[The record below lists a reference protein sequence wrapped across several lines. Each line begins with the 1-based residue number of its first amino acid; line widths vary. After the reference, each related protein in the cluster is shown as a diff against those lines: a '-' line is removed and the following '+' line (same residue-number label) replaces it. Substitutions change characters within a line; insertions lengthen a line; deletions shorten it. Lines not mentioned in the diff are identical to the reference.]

1 MIGKLLFPLFAAS
14 ALTACSY
21 GYDRPDFDA
30 ATVTSSFAARPQ
42 MPIPADNPMTPDKIE
57 LGRRL
62 FFDTALSA
70 SGVMSCATCHDPDMA
85 FADGRARAIGSDG
98 RVLVRNTPSIIN
110 SGYSIPQF
118 WDGRANGLE
127 DQAFRPVVNGA
138 EMAMHPGTAIAVVA
152 GSPDYRIRFARA
164 FPGEPIGER
173 SIARALASYQRS
185 IVSGTAPF
193 DRWLAGDRRAISDSA
208 ARGFAVFTGDGEC
221 AACHSGWRFSDDR
234 FHDIGRD
241 DSDLGRGGVTNNRA
255 FDHAFK
261 TPSLREVALTAPYF
275 HDGSAATL
283 DDVVDHY
290 ADSGRRRAGV
300 IRPIRL
306 DAAQRT
312 DLVAFLRTLTSDEQ
326 VRP

>member
-1 MIGKLLFPLFAAS
+1 MIRTLLAPLIAAT
-14 ALTACSY
+14 ALSACSY
-21 GYDRPDFDA
+21 GYDRPAFDVPVA
-30 ATVTSSFAARPQ
+30 QSSFAARPAI
-42 MPIPADNPMTPDKIE
+42 PVPADNAPTPARVE

-70 SGVMSCATCHDPDMA
+70 SGDMSCATCHDPARA
-85 FADGRARAIGSDG
+85 FTDGRPRAVGSAG
-98 RVLVRNTPSIIN
+98 RVLVRNTPTIIN
-110 SGYSIPQF
+110 AAYSVPQF
-118 WDGRANGLE
+118 WDGRARGLE

-138 EMAMHPGTAIAVVA
+138 EMAMHPGTAVAVVA
-152 GSPDYRIRFARA
+152 GNADYRIAFSRA
-164 FPGEPIGER
+164 YPGEAISER

-193 DRWLAGDRRAISDSA
+193 DRWLAGDRGAISDSA
-208 ARGFAVFTGDGEC
+208 ARGFAVFTGAGDC

-234 FHDIGRD
+234 FHDIGRS

-283 DDVVDHY
+283 DEVVDHY
-290 ADSGRRRAGV
+290 ADTSHRRAGAL
-300 IRPIRL
+300 RPISL
-306 DAAQRT
+306 SPGQRA
-312 DLVAFLRTLTSDEQ
+312 DLVAFLRSLTSDAPVQ
-326 VRP
+326 P